1 MAFFYC
7 LVFSAVPKYSPFAF
21 LRLLFVL
28 FFLAIAGD
36 AKALYLFQ
44 AGGNTLVSDPL
55 TACQMKAVGPAYGGV
70 QYVSTQQRTSSPNI
84 FNCMA
89 LSVKGELYNAYSL
102 NVTRIQVTD
111 CATGEEWSDAAQSC
125 QSIEDPCELLADMCS
140 GSQGKTSAFSLSG
153 KKTGVSFTC
162 MSPLS
167 FGGEPLPGC
176 TKGCMA
182 QVGGFTTAF
191 QSDDGSW
198 MTQGTAKYSGS
209 TCDPSVIND
218 LNSEADPEYEPEENP
233 ETSNPPDPSCP
244 GGFKGTVNG
253 VSVCVP
259 PKGSSGV
266 TELEEK
272 DNGDGTKTNTKTE
285 VKCENGKCEITKTST
300 TTNTTTNSTVSSSS
314 TTTTVDKADYCS
326 KNSSAGVCKNENGEE
341 EGKGSFGGSC
351 QAGFTC
357 KGDAAMCAMAKEQ
370 HKRNCE
376 TLEED
381 KDPAS
386 FINQVKNGTD
396 SQSAK
401 AMQESASEIHIT
413 TQLDKSGYGWSR
425 SCPSNT
431 RIELGFVNAA
441 FEIPFDKLCGPL
453 KIFSDIALAITALSL
468 LVWLVFAGR
477 EKAGS

>member
-1 MAFFYC
+1 MA
-7 LVFSAVPKYSPFAF
+7 LM
-21 LRLLFVL
+21 RVL
-28 FFLAIAGD
+28 FFLIFVFAFPSKD
-36 AKALYLFQ
+36 VKASVSKETHFCVSY
-44 AGGNTLVSDPL
+44 GNHCQLVGWFPSREAACTASASYMSNNTSSVSYSGSVSDFQCNIKTSLGDSYFFNFGSKGNQCPSNSSL
-55 TACQMKAVGPAYGGV
+55 VGNECVCSSGYIENSSKTACVE
-70 QYVSTQQRTSSPNI
+70 S
-84 FNCMA
+84 
-89 LSVKGELYNAYSL
+89 
-102 NVTRIQVTD
+102 
-111 CATGEEWSDAAQSC
+111 
-125 QSIEDPCELLADMCS
+125 DPCELLAGMCS

-167 FGGEPLPGC
+167 FGGDPLPGC

-191 QSDDGSW
+191 QSDDGNW
-198 MTQGTAKYSGS
+198 VTQGTAKYSGS

-233 ETSNPPDPSCP
+233 ETSNTPDPSCP
-244 GGFKGTVNG
+244 NGFKGTVNG

-259 PKGSSGV
+259 PKSSSGIS
-266 TELEEK
+266 ELEEK

-285 VKCENGKCEITKTST
+285 VKCENGKCEVTKTST
-300 TTNTTTNSTVSSSS
+300 TTNTQTNSTVSSSS

-326 KNSSAGVCKNENGEE
+326 KNSSAGVCKNEQGEE

-396 SQSAK
+396 SKSAQ
-401 AMQESASEIHIT
+401 ALQDAAETINLP
-413 TQLDKSGYGWSR
+413 TQLDMSGSGLPR
-425 SCPSNT
+425 SCPADP
-431 RIELGFVNAA
+431 RIDLPFVSKS
-441 FEIPFDKLCGPL
+441 FSIPFSLVCPTL
-453 KIFSDIALAITALSL
+453 KTMSDVALLITALAL
-468 LVWLVFAGR
+468 LVWLVHGKK
-477 EKAGS
+477 EED

>member
-1 MAFFYC
+1 MYQIHFYGWQ
-7 LVFSAVPKYSPFAF
+7 AESPE
-21 LRLLFVL
+21 
-28 FFLAIAGD
+28 
-36 AKALYLFQ
+36 ALCSRVASQTGATLSYLS
-44 AGGNTLVSDPL
+44 GGYCRQVYPNTPNSYNSLNIFPVAA
-55 TACQMKAVGPAYGGV
+55 ACPAN
-70 QYVSTQQRTSSPNI
+70 STQQSSTHCVCNSG
-84 FNCMA
+84 FR
-89 LSVKGELYNAYSL
+89 ENAQG
-102 NVTRIQVTD
+102 TACIQ
-111 CATGEEWSDAAQSC
+111 
-125 QSIEDPCELLADMCS
+125 IDPCELLADMCS

-167 FGGEPLPGC
+167 FGGDPLPGC

-191 QSDDGSW
+191 QSDDGNW
-198 MTQGTAKYSGS
+198 VTQGTAKYSGS

-233 ETSNPPDPSCP
+233 ETSNTPDPSCP
-244 GGFKGTVNG
+244 NGFKGTVNG

-259 PKGSSGV
+259 PKSSSGIS
-266 TELEEK
+266 ELEEK

-285 VKCENGKCEITKTST
+285 VKCENGKCEVTKTST
-300 TTNTTTNSTVSSSS
+300 TTNTQTNSTVSSSS

-326 KNSSAGVCKNENGEE
+326 KNSSAGVCKNEQGEE

-401 AMQESASEIHIT
+401 AMQDNASQINIA
-413 TQLDKSGYGWSR
+413 TQLDKSGYGWPR
-425 SCPSNT
+425 SCPANT
-431 RIELGFVNAA
+431 RIDLNFVPGF
-441 FEIPFDKLCGPL
+441 FEIPFSNICPPL
-453 KIFSDIALAITALSL
+453 EIFSYIALAITALSL

>member
-1 MAFFYC
+1 MVNFT
-7 LVFSAVPKYSPFAF
+7 
-21 LRLLFVL
+21 RLLFIFYLLSFSTAWASIPVGVH
-28 FFLAIAGD
+28 FRFNAGSY
-36 AKALYLFQ
+36 ATGLYPNNES
-44 AGGNTLVSDPL
+44 G
-55 TACQMKAVGPAYGGV
+55 VGPA
-70 QYVSTQQRTSSPNI
+70 
-84 FNCMA
+84 C
-89 LSVKGELYNAYSL
+89 
-102 NVTRIQVTD
+102 
-111 CATGEEWSDAAQSC
+111 EEWRSITGSATIESCSIFGVRAWTSDGRLFQGANSGPQYGTCPANSTKSGTVCECNNGFVENGSMC
-125 QSIEDPCELLADMCS
+125 QPAPPTDPCEMLADMCS
-140 GSQGKTSAFSLSG
+140 GSQGFSTSFSLSG

-162 MSPLS
+162 MSPVS
-167 FGGEPLPGC
+167 VGADAPLPGC
-176 TKGCMA
+176 NKGCMA
-182 QVGGFTTAF
+182 QVGGFTTAY
-191 QSDDGSW
+191 QDNSGSW
-198 MTQGTAKYSGS
+198 VTTGTAKYSGA

-218 LNSEADPEYEPEENP
+218 LNSEADPEYVPEENP
-233 ETSNPPDPSCP
+233 TTSDKPDPSCP
-244 GGFKGTVNG
+244 NGFKGTVNG

-259 PKGSSGV
+259 PKSSSGIS
-266 TELEEK
+266 ELEEK

-285 VKCENGKCEITKTST
+285 VKCENGKCEVTKTST

-314 TTTTVDKADYCS
+314 VTTTVDKADYCS
-326 KNSSAGVCKNENGEE
+326 KNSSAGVCKNEQGEE

-381 KDPAS
+381 KDPSS

-401 AMQESASEIHIT
+401 SMQDNASQINIA

-425 SCPSNT
+425 SCPANT
-431 RIELGFVNAA
+431 RIDLSFVNGS
-441 FEIPFDKLCGPL
+441 FEMPFDKLCGPL

-477 EKAGS
+477 EKAGT

>member
-1 MAFFYC
+1 MACLYRLVLLLAFFCSGAFALEKQPADGWKSSVGTFSTPMAAC
-7 LVFSAVPKYSPFAF
+7 LSVYPGTTVILNQTATSADCGYKRWDGV
-21 LRLLFVL
+21 
-28 FFLAIAGD
+28 
-36 AKALYLFQ
+36 
-44 AGGNTLVSDPL
+44 NLVSGWMVTKVTQL
-55 TACQMKAVGPAYGGV
+55 QCPAN
-70 QYVSTQQRTSSPNI
+70 SSPSGNS
-84 FNCMA
+84 C
-89 LSVKGELYNAYSL
+89 SCNAGYQESASG
-102 NVTRIQVTD
+102 NS
-111 CATGEEWSDAAQSC
+111 CEEK
-125 QSIEDPCELLADMCS
+125 DPCELLADMCS

-167 FGGEPLPGC
+167 FGGDPLPGC

-191 QSDDGSW
+191 QSDGGNW
-198 MTQGTAKYSGS
+198 VTQGTAKYSGS

-244 GGFKGTVNG
+244 GGFKGEVNG

-259 PKGSSGV
+259 PKASSGIS
-266 TELEEK
+266 ELEEK

-285 VKCENGKCEITKTST
+285 VKCENGKCEVTKTST
-300 TTNTTTNSTVSSSS
+300 TTNTQTNSTVSSSS

-326 KNSSAGVCKNENGEE
+326 KNSSAGVCKNEQGEE

-401 AMQESASEIHIT
+401 AMQDNASQINIA

-425 SCPSNT
+425 SCPANT
-431 RIELGFVNAA
+431 RIDLSFVNGS
-441 FEIPFDKLCGPL
+441 FEMPFDKLCGPL

-477 EKAGS
+477 EKAGT

>member
-1 MAFFYC
+1 MAVNIFIFI
-7 LVFSAVPKYSPFAF
+7 LLLFPISALASIAPYTHYKMGNNWFTTVEAACQYRASNGSGVWYSSDHTAEMLSVSGNRCF
-21 LRLLFVL
+21 LRLTNKTT
-28 FFLAIAGD
+28 G
-36 AKALYLFQ
+36 Q
-44 AGGNTLVSDPL
+44 TSDS
-55 TACQMKAVGPAYGGV
+55 PAYLI
-70 QYVSTQQRTSSPNI
+70 SS
-84 FNCMA
+84 A
-89 LSVKGELYNAYSL
+89 LQCPSNSVLVGNSCE
-102 NVTRIQVTD
+102 
-111 CATGEEWSDAAQSC
+111 C
-125 QSIEDPCELLADMCS
+125 QSGYIEEINQCIQEQPNDPCGLLADMCS

-167 FGGEPLPGC
+167 FGGDPLPGC

-191 QSDDGSW
+191 QSDDGNW
-198 MTQGTAKYSGS
+198 VTQGTAKYSGS

-233 ETSNPPDPSCP
+233 ETTNPPDPSCP
-244 GGFKGTVNG
+244 NGFKGTVNG

-259 PKGSSGV
+259 PKGSSGI

-285 VKCENGKCEITKTST
+285 VKCENGKCEVTKTST
-300 TTNTTTNSTVSSSS
+300 TTNTQTNSTVSSSS

-326 KNSSAGVCKNENGEE
+326 KNSSAGVCKNEQGEE

-381 KDPAS
+381 KDPSS

-425 SCPSNT
+425 SCPANT
-431 RIELGFVNAA
+431 RIELGFVSAS